1 MNCWYSHN
9 RSAPTLHVY
18 ICWYNWLER
27 NLVIFESRLPSYQ
40 KVIHLALVALEANK
54 KHTYTPIPRAPKEV
68 MTGKKIVGW
77 FDGASQQNS
86 EHSGAGG
93 VIKIREHTF
102 YKWMINCGA
111 GTNTR
116 DELLG
121 VWALLTLAS
130 PPFIYEISV
139 LGDSRIVI
147 DWLK

>member
-1 MNCWYSHN
+1 M
-9 RSAPTLHVY
+9 
-18 ICWYNWLER
+18 
-27 NLVIFESRLPSYQ
+27 
-40 KVIHLALVALEANK
+40 
-54 KHTYTPIPRAPKEV
+54 
-68 MTGKKIVGW
+68 GW

-130 PPFIYEISV
+130 PLFIYEINV

-147 DWLK
+147 DWLKGKGRLQVVTLESWKERIAYPFKLFRDISFGHVYREDNQEVDHLSKQVLLRHEVHCILLM